1 MRKRYVALL
10 LACASLVAPASA
22 SAHARTATVALDY
35 RLVLDSSSRELPG
48 VSIAILDG
56 DRDLRLRVH
65 GTTVVVRG
73 DLGEAMLRVSPSGT
87 WANRASVTAVA
98 ERLTTTGHGWVHIA
112 SGSSFTWHEHR
123 LGPPPYDGSRL
134 GGVAHFTIPATVGGR
149 PVTIGGT
156 FVRYARPPIWPWLLG
171 AVALA
176 AAVVVVVRRW
186 PGLRC
191 EVATVVGAV
200 AGLAALAGLAAFD
213 AADAPNGR
221 VAWFQIVLAVA
232 LAAVVY
238 VALVRLRGV
247 RRAHLGG
254 IIGVAAGAVSLGSL
268 SVFQHGVVISLL
280 PATASRVLCVL
291 ALAGGAAAAA
301 TSYVTEE
308 AR

>member
-1 MRKRYVALL
+1 MRKRYVAPL
-10 LACASLVAPASA
+10 LACVSLVVPASA

-35 RLVLDSSSRELPG
+35 RLVLDASTKGLAG
-48 VSIAILDG
+48 VSVAILDG

-65 GTTVVVRG
+65 GTTVVIRG
-73 DLGEAMLRVSPSGT
+73 DLGEPMLRLGPSGT
-87 WANRASVTAVA
+87 WVNRASVTAAA
-98 ERLTTTGHGWVHIA
+98 ERLTTSGHGWVRVA
-112 SGSSFTWHEHR
+112 SGSSFAWHEHR

-134 GGVAHFTIPATVGGR
+134 GSVARFTIPATVDGK
-149 PVTIGGT
+149 PVTIGGS
-156 FVRYARPPIWPWLLG
+156 FVRYARPPLWPWLLG
-171 AVALA
+171 AALLA
-176 AAVVVVVRRW
+176 AAAAVVVRRW

-191 EVATVVGAV
+191 EVATALGAV

-221 VAWFQIVLAVA
+221 VAWVQIVLAVA

-254 IIGVAAGAVSLGSL
+254 IIGVAAGAVSIGSL

-280 PATASRVLCVL
+280 PGTASRALCVV
-291 ALAGGAAAAA
+291 ALAGGAAAAG

>member
-1 MRKRYVALL
+1 MRKRYVAPL
-10 LACASLVAPASA
+10 LACVSLVVPASA
-22 SAHARTATVALDY
+22 SAHARSATVALDY
-35 RLVLDSSSRELPG
+35 RLVLDGSSKRLAG
-48 VSIAILDG
+48 VSVAILDG

-73 DLGEAMLRVSPSGT
+73 DLGEPMLRVAPSGT
-87 WANRASVTAVA
+87 FANRSSVTAVA
-98 ERLTTTGHGWVHIA
+98 ERLTTSGHGWVRIA

-134 GGVAHFTIPATVGGR
+134 GSVARFTIPATVGGK
-149 PVTIGGT
+149 PVTIGGS
-156 FVRYARPPIWPWLLG
+156 FVRYGRPSLWPWLLG
-171 AVALA
+171 AAALA
-176 AAVVVVVRRW
+176 AGAMVVVRRW
-186 PGLRC
+186 PGLRS
-191 EVATVVGAV
+191 ELATGLGAV

-221 VAWFQIVLAVA
+221 VAWLQIALAVA

-254 IIGVAAGAVSLGSL
+254 IIGVAAGAVSIGSL
-268 SVFQHGVVISLL
+268 SVFRHGVVISLL
-280 PATASRVLCVL
+280 PGTASRALCVV

-301 TSYVTEE
+301 TSYVTED

>member
-134 GGVAHFTIPATVGGR
+134 GRRRPLHDSRHGGR
-149 PVTIGGT
+149 PARDHRRH
-156 FVRYARPPIWPWLLG
+156 VRPVRP
-171 AVALA
+171 A
-176 AAVVVVVRRW
+176 
-186 PGLRC
+186 
-191 EVATVVGAV
+191 
-200 AGLAALAGLAAFD
+200 AALALARS
-213 AADAPNGR
+213 APS
-221 VAWFQIVLAVA
+221 
-232 LAAVVY
+232 
-238 VALVRLRGV
+238 RLRP
-247 RRAHLGG
+247 R
-254 IIGVAAGAVSLGSL
+254 SS
-268 SVFQHGVVISLL
+268 SW
-280 PATASRVLCVL
+280 
-291 ALAGGAAAAA
+291 
-301 TSYVTEE
+301 
-308 AR
+308 

>member
-1 MRKRYVALL
+1 
-10 LACASLVAPASA
+10 VAPASA

-35 RLVLDSSSRELPG
+35 RLVLDSSSKELPG
-48 VSIAILDG
+48 VSVAILDG

-73 DLGEAMLRVSPSGT
+73 DLGEAMLRVEPSGT

-98 ERLTTTGHGWVHIA
+98 ERLTTTGHGWVRIA

-134 GGVAHFTIPATVGGR
+134 GGVARFAIPATVGGR
-149 PVTIGGT
+149 PVTIGGM
-156 FVRYARPPIWPWLLG
+156 FVRYARPPLWPWLLG

-280 PATASRVLCVL
+280 PATASRALCVL